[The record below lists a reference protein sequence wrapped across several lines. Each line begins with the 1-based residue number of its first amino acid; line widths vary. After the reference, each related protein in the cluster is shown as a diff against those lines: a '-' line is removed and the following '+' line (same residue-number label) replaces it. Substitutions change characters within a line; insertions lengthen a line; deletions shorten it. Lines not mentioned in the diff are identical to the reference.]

1 MKRIIKGDKVRVITG
16 KWKGSEGT
24 VLAVLTK
31 SDQVIVEKV
40 NLAKHHLKAGK
51 SQNQESGIVEKEA
64 PIHISNVTLVDA
76 KSKDV
81 YTKVGFQID
90 KNNNKVRVNRKTN
103 VAIAKAK

>member
-1 MKRIIKGDKVRVITG
+1 MKRIIKGDKVRVTTG

-31 SDQVIVEKV
+31 TNQVIVEKV

-51 SQNQESGIVEKEA
+51 AQNQESGIVEKEA
-64 PIHISNVTLVDA
+64 PIHVSNVTLVDA

-81 YTKVGFQID
+81 FTKVGFQLD
-90 KNNNKVRVNRKTN
+90 KNNRKVRINRKTN
-103 VAIAKAK
+103 ATIAKAK